1 MKQEIRKR
9 QWGLFE
15 TEDPPPPLPSDR
27 QEIVLQLLQTLLLE
41 TTMTSPAVEDRHD

>member
-15 TEDPPPPLPSDR
+15 TEDQLPPLPPDR
-27 QEIVLQLLQTLLLE
+27 QEKVLQLLQALLLE
-41 TTMTSPAVEDRHD
+41 TTRMSPAVEDRHD